1 MRTTSLMRT
10 FFITNSSELL
20 AFSSSQLN
28 RSLAKWT
35 RAVSRKIANFRWT
48 RIFITNPLLRP
59 LCNALRES
67 RDAKLSGIFIRRF
80 ISRSYPGPCPRE
92 CRTRKTGTASGYSR
106 RSESER
112 WGTSVPRKASVYSL
126 CRARY
131 VLSTVEEPERLGS
144 VCWKVGR
151 KYFTR
156 R

>member
-10 FFITNSSELL
+10 LFITNSSELL

-48 RIFITNPLLRP
+48 QIFITNSLLP

-80 ISRSYPGPCPRE
+80 ISRSYSRSYPRE

-106 RSESER
+106 RSESKR
-112 WGTSVPRKASVYSL
+112 WGTSVPRKACILSVA
-126 CRARY
+126 RAT
-131 VLSTVEEPERLGS
+131 TVEKSERLGS
-144 VCWKVGR
+144 VCWKARR